1 MVNHTT
7 PCFREWLAALCAAI
21 TSVNDVL
28 AALLPIVTIC
38 LVVFFPEIPSGR

>member
-1 MVNHTT
+1 MHI
-7 PCFREWLAALCAAI
+7 PKKFAQQAFAALCAAI

-28 AALLPIVTIC
+28 AALLPIVTIG